1 MGLDVPLAS
10 CLREQL
16 ACMVQIL
23 PGAKCMLCKGSRRLC
38 CVGAQK
44 MLSLAMQFLSRVGL
58 TKSKMEI
65 IVLSLLEKG
74 LKIL

>member
-1 MGLDVPLAS
+1 M
-10 CLREQL
+10 
-16 ACMVQIL
+16 
-23 PGAKCMLCKGSRRLC
+23 
-38 CVGAQK
+38 GAQK

-58 TKSKMEI
+58 TKSKLEI